1 MADSKIV
8 VFQDKQIRRAWMNE
22 QWYFSI
28 ADVVEFL
35 TDSVDVKQ
43 YIKRMRQRDPLLN
56 RNWGTICTPVA
67 MIAADGR
74 RRSVQAADV
83 KGLFRIIQSIP
94 SPKAEPFKQWPAQV
108 GYERVQEIENP
119 ELAQERMK
127 AVYEAKGYPK
137 DWIDKRLRGI
147 AIRQNLTDEWKER
160 GIREERDFAILTAEI
175 ARATFGVTP
184 SEHRA
189 IKGLTKKGQNL
200 RDHMTDL
207 ELIFTM
213 LGERVTTEISQQEKP
228 DTFAESK
235 RVARRG
241 GNVAGVAR
249 KETERELGH
258 SVVSGQNFLDKNP
271 DGLIEDTIGLPPL
284 GSDKE

>member
-94 SPKAEPFKQWPAQV
+94 SPKAEPFKQWLAQV

-147 AIRQNLTDEWKER
+147 AIRQNMTDEWKER

>member
-56 RNWGTICTPVA
+56 RNWGTICTLVA
-67 MIAADGR
+67 MVAADGR

-94 SPKAEPFKQWPAQV
+94 SPKAEPFKQWLAQV

-249 KETERELGH
+249 RETERELGH

>member
-94 SPKAEPFKQWPAQV
+94 SPKAEPFKQWLAQV

-127 AVYEAKGYPK
+127 AVYEARGYPK

>member
-94 SPKAEPFKQWPAQV
+94 SPKAEPFKQWLAQV

-213 LGERVTTEISQQEKP
+213 PGERVTTEISQQEKP

>member
-8 VFQDKQIRRAWMNE
+8 VFQDKQIRRVWVDDY
-22 QWYFSI
+22 WYFSI
-28 ADVVEFL
+28 VDIVGVLTGSPEPRKYWNKVKTREF
-35 TDSVDVKQ
+35 TDLQLSP
-43 YIKRMRQRDPLLN
+43 IWRQLKLP
-56 RNWGTICTPVA
+56 
-67 MIAADGR
+67 AADGKQYKTDCATT
-74 RRSVQAADV
+74 QAM
-83 KGLFRIIQSIP
+83 FRIIQSIP
-94 SPKAEPFKQWPAQV
+94 SPKAEPFKQWLAQV

-127 AVYEAKGYPK
+127 AIYEAKGYPK

-189 IKGLTKKGQNL
+189 IKRLTKKGQNL

-235 RVARRG
+235 QVARRG

-249 KETERELGH
+249 RETERELGH
-258 SVVSGQNFLDKNP
+258 SVVSGQNFLDRNP
-271 DGLIEDTIGLPPL
+271 DELIEDTIGLPPL
-284 GSDKE
+284 DSEKE

>member
-94 SPKAEPFKQWPAQV
+94 SPKAEPFKQWLAQV

-160 GIREERDFAILTAEI
+160 GIREERVFAILTAEI

>member
-8 VFQDKQIRRAWMNE
+8 VFQDKQIRRVWVDDD
-22 QWYFSI
+22 WYFSI
-28 ADVVEFL
+28 VDIVGVLTGSPEPRKYWNKVKTREF
-35 TDSVDVKQ
+35 TDLQLSP
-43 YIKRMRQRDPLLN
+43 IWRQLKLP
-56 RNWGTICTPVA
+56 
-67 MIAADGR
+67 AADGKQYR
-74 RRSVQAADV
+74 TDCATTQAM
-83 KGLFRIIQSIP
+83 FRIIQSIP
-94 SPKAEPFKQWPAQV
+94 SPKAEPFKQWLAQV

-127 AVYEAKGYPK
+127 AIYEAKGYPK

-189 IKGLTKKGQNL
+189 IKRLTKKGQNL

-235 RVARRG
+235 QVARRG

>member
-8 VFQDKQIRRAWMNE
+8 VFQDKQIRRVWVDDD
-22 QWYFSI
+22 WYFSI
-28 ADVVEFL
+28 VDIVGVLTGSPEPRKYWNKVKTREF
-35 TDSVDVKQ
+35 TDLQLSP
-43 YIKRMRQRDPLLN
+43 IWRQLKLP
-56 RNWGTICTPVA
+56 
-67 MIAADGR
+67 AADGKQYR
-74 RRSVQAADV
+74 TDCATTQAM
-83 KGLFRIIQSIP
+83 FRIIQSIP
-94 SPKAEPFKQWPAQV
+94 SPKAEPFKQWLAQV

-127 AVYEAKGYPK
+127 AIYEAKGYPK

-160 GIREERDFAILTAEI
+160 SIREERDFAILTAEI

-189 IKGLTKKGQNL
+189 IKRLTKKGQNL

-235 RVARRG
+235 QVARRG

-249 KETERELGH
+249 RETERELGH
-258 SVVSGQNFLDKNP
+258 SVVSGQNFLDRNP

-284 GSDKE
+284 DSEKE

>member
-8 VFQDKQIRRAWMNE
+8 VFQDKQIRRVWVDDD
-22 QWYFSI
+22 WYFSI
-28 ADVVEFL
+28 VDIVGVLTGSPEPRKYWNKVKTREF
-35 TDSVDVKQ
+35 TDLQLSP
-43 YIKRMRQRDPLLN
+43 IWRQLKLP
-56 RNWGTICTPVA
+56 
-67 MIAADGR
+67 AADGKQYR
-74 RRSVQAADV
+74 TDCATTQAM
-83 KGLFRIIQSIP
+83 FRIIQSIP
-94 SPKAEPFKQWPAQV
+94 SPKAEPFKQWLAQV

-127 AVYEAKGYPK
+127 AIYEAKGYPK

-189 IKGLTKKGQNL
+189 IKRLTKKGQNL

-235 RVARRG
+235 QVARRG

-249 KETERELGH
+249 RETERELGH
-258 SVVSGQNFLDKNP
+258 SVVSGQNFLDRNP
-271 DGLIEDTIGLPPL
+271 DGLIEDTITDERG
-284 GSDKE
+284 